1 MELENSLL
9 MILVTW
15 ICKVCIVN
23 VCAAGIL
30 GLCEE
35 VQ

>member
-1 MELENSLL
+1 MELENSLE

-15 ICKVCIVN
+15 ICKVCIVLC
-23 VCAAGIL
+23 VHIHLL